1 MGIGSAKEWRG
12 NAANS
17 LFVRWRDGLR
27 KPGTGPMRWS
37 VALVLAFL
45 AAVTIRFALD
55 DTETCAAVT
64 TGALDHILLRGKL

>member
-1 MGIGSAKEWRG
+1 
-12 NAANS
+12 
-17 LFVRWRDGLR
+17 
-27 KPGTGPMRWS
+27 MRWS